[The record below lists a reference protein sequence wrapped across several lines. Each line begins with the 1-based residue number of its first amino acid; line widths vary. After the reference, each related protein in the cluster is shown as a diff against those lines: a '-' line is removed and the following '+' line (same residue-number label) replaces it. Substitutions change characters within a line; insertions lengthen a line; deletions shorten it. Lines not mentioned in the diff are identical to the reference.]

1 MDRSNKAEKKE
12 KVLRDPFEWFASDEE
27 LREAIDN
34 LRCYLEALKS
44 WDELEKKQRII
55 IIPPETLN

>member
-1 MDRSNKAEKKE
+1 MKGSKDTKSNYDSFK
-12 KVLRDPFEWFASDEE
+12 RFASNEE

-44 WDELEKKQRII
+44 WDELEKKRRII